1 MTLLFVAYQLWG
13 TGVLTDP
20 YQSDLEEDFTELIE
34 VVEESTSTNDTQD
47 SDTDISNYAEL
58 LWRPEGQAMAQIVI
72 PKMGLTATVVSG
84 VSSESLRRGPGDFP
98 DTPMPACQGILQLLA
113 KKPPGEPLWNIEN

>member
-1 MTLLFVAYQLWG
+1 MFVSKAFQALGRSLIILGGLTLLFVTYQLWG
-13 TGVLTDP
+13 TGVLTDR

-34 VVEESTSTNDTQD
+34 VVEESTSTTDAPKT

-84 VSSESLRRGPGDFP
+84 VSSESLRRGPGHFP
-98 DTPMPACQGILQLLA
+98 DLSLIH
-113 KKPPGEPLWNIEN
+113 I